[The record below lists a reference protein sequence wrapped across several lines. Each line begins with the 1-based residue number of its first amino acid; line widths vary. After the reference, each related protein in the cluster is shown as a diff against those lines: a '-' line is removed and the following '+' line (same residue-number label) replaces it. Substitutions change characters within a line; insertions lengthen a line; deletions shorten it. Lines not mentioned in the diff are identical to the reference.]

1 MKRHGWRTHLWVGVR
16 FLLSK
21 FVNRAPTAKAMG
33 HPMVSDSSF
42 ILPRSSFPPYTSA
55 TMLKRRK
62 IRELAMQILFL
73 WDTQQ
78 ERNDE
83 LAGRVVG
90 EAEIDDETRRQAL
103 EMADGTWKARE
114 AIDAWIE
121 RLAP

>member
-1 MKRHGWRTHLWVGVR
+1 MAQPKK
-16 FLLSK
+16 S
-21 FVNRAPTAKAMG
+21 
-33 HPMVSDSSF
+33 
-42 ILPRSSFPPYTSA
+42 
-55 TMLKRRK
+55 K

-103 EMADGTWKARE
+103 EMADRG
-114 AIDAWIE
+114 I
-121 RLAP
+121 